1 MGRIAAH
8 LEKHMIKKLL
18 IASALGLSVVT
29 AGPLTAHAGV
39 DLDVKVIIGVGGYGK
54 NISCATGK
62 RVVARHFNK
71 VKVVECAGTTYRYI
85 GYRKGKRFMV
95 RVDGRA
101 GHIKSV
107 DRY

>member
-18 IASALGLSVVT
+18 IASVLGLSVAT
-29 AGPLTAHAGV
+29 AGPLTARADV
-39 DLDVKVIIGVGGYGK
+39 DFDFKVIIGVGGYGK

-62 RVVARHFNK
+62 RIVARHFNK
-71 VKVVECAGTTYRYI
+71 NKVVECAGTTYRYI
-85 GYRKGKRFMV
+85 GHRKGKRFMI
-95 RVDGRA
+95 RVDGR
-101 GHIKSV
+101 GGYIKSV